1 MRRCGPRYVGAVF
14 ADILQWSAQF
24 ANDAR
29 AWVTQIAQA
38 HPLWCFPIAFAVAFA
53 ESFAGLSVLIPGFAV
68 LVALGGVIAAS
79 DIGLFPAI
87 AGAVLGALCG
97 DVISWGQGLHYHH
110 QILHL
115 WPFRK
120 YEARLERALHF
131 FHRWGAWAV
140 FFGRFLGPFRAT
152 VPLVAGM
159 SELEFRRFM
168 AASIA
173 SAILWAFGLLAFP
186 AYVAQFAL

>member
-1 MRRCGPRYVGAVF
+1 M
-14 ADILQWSAQF
+14 
-24 ANDAR
+24 
-29 AWVTQIAQA
+29 
-38 HPLWCFPIAFAVAFA
+38 
-53 ESFAGLSVLIPGFAV
+53 
-68 LVALGGVIAAS
+68 IAAS

-97 DVISWGQGLHYHH
+97 DVISWGLGLRYHH

-186 AYVAQFAL
+186 AYVAQFSL

>member
-1 MRRCGPRYVGAVF
+1 MPDAMLP
-14 ADILQWSAQF
+14 DIFQWFAQF
-24 ANDAR
+24 ASDAR
-29 AWVTQIAQA
+29 IWVTQTAQA
-38 HPLWCFPIAFAVAFA
+38 HPLWCFPIAFTVAFT
-53 ESFAGLSVLIPGFAV
+53 ESFVGLSFIIPGFAV
-68 LVALGGVIAAS
+68 LVALGGVIGAS
-79 DIGLFPAI
+79 DIGLFPAL

-97 DVISWGQGLHYHH
+97 DVISWGLGLRYHH
-110 QILHL
+110 QILHV

-120 YEARLERALHF
+120 FEAQLEKALHF

-159 SELEFRRFM
+159 SELAFRRFM

-173 SAILWAFGLLAFP
+173 SAIIWAYALLAFP
-186 AYVAQFAL
+186 AFATKLAL

>member
-1 MRRCGPRYVGAVF
+1 M
-14 ADILQWSAQF
+14 
-24 ANDAR
+24 
-29 AWVTQIAQA
+29 
-38 HPLWCFPIAFAVAFA
+38 
-53 ESFAGLSVLIPGFAV
+53 
-68 LVALGGVIAAS
+68 
-79 DIGLFPAI
+79 
-87 AGAVLGALCG
+87 LGALCG
-97 DVISWGQGLHYHH
+97 DVISWGLGLRYHH